1 MKNIQTVVVKIGS
14 SVIFSKRNKLDEYR
28 IAQIADQITSLRE
41 ANIGVVLIIS
51 GAVASGSRYINITDQ
66 ISRRMAAGIGQVIV
80 ISIFSQIFNQK
91 GCHIAQMLLTKTDL
105 NSHQLVDVIHGY
117 VSAGII
123 PVINENDVVELNSF
137 NGNDFLGAEITML
150 LQSKIFIILST
161 MKGSIYGVGGG
172 ATKQEVVNLLR
183 RKQIH
188 TTIVNGKVKNIILK
202 TIL

>member
-1 MKNIQTVVVKIGS
+1 MKNIQTVVVKVGS
-14 SVIFSKRNKLDEYR
+14 SVLFSRRNRLDEYR
-28 IAQIADQITSLRE
+28 IAQIAGQIALLRRGG
-41 ANIGVVLIIS
+41 IGVVLVVS

-66 ISRRMAAGIGQVIV
+66 ISRRMAAGIGQAIIV
-80 ISIFSQIFNQK
+80 STFSRIFTQK
-91 GCHIAQMLLTKTDL
+91 GCHIAQVLLTKTDL

-117 VSAGII
+117 VSAGFI

-137 NGNDFLGAEITML
+137 NGNDFLGAEITLL

-161 MKGSIYGVGGG
+161 MNGSIYGVGGG
-172 ATKQEVVNLLR
+172 ATKQEVVNMLT
-183 RKQIH
+183 KKHIE